1 MSPVPIRE
9 STAQDQHTAASEIL
23 KVIGQS
29 LTSLQPVFDA
39 IVRSASRF
47 CNGQW
52 AAVTTFDGELIH
64 LVAQYNL
71 HPDGPDLGAV
81 FPYPPGRRFPAGRAI
96 AEGRL
101 VHIADAD
108 NDPDLAPEVAGRA
121 RSFLVAPM
129 LREGAPI
136 GAIAVARPFSG
147 AFPPDHIELLST
159 FAGQAVIAIE
169 NVRLFTELQQK
180 NRALTEALEQQT
192 ATSEILR
199 AIAHAP
205 TDTQPVFDAIVQSG
219 ARLCNAA
226 TATVLL
232 TDGRMMYLPAN
243 YGSSPDVLAKAR
255 ALFPRPLDM
264 TTASGA
270 AILTRSVV
278 QIPDSEDSSASE
290 FVRQSGRL
298 VGYRSSLAVPMLRGA
313 QAMGAI
319 RVTRREASRFS
330 DSDVE
335 LLKTFADQAVIA
347 IENVRLFK
355 ELEGRNKDLTEALEQ
370 QTATAEVL
378 KVISRSTFDLQPVL
392 DTLIENAARLCASGR
407 GVIMRRDGDSY
418 HGAAFYNVSPEL
430 IDFIG
435 RHPIQ
440 PGRHSITARVALE
453 RRTIHVADL
462 QADAEYRY
470 ALRDTELIG
479 TELGVP
485 MFRGDDIV
493 GVIIL
498 HKLKV
503 QPFTDKQI
511 ELVETFADQAVIAIE
526 NVRLFKELQAS
537 NRNLTES
544 LDQQTSTSE
553 ILRVI
558 SSSPTDVQPVFDA
571 IAANAASLCDA
582 MWSAVIRFDGELMHL
597 VSLHRLSDPAGAEA
611 VRRAFPRPPSRAGAT
626 DRAILTGTTAYV
638 PDVRADREYQHQGLA
653 QAAGYRSHV
662 SVPMLRDGQPVG
674 AITIAG
680 AAPHAFSERQI
691 ALLQMFAD
699 QAVIAIENV
708 RLFKELAARTEDLT
722 RSVGELRALSEVGQA
737 ISSTLDLQAVLS
749 TIVARATNLSGTD
762 AGVIYEYDEQ
772 REVFLPRA
780 TEHLEAEI
788 VETMLA
794 TPVRKGE

>member
-1 MSPVPIRE
+1 VIAIR
-9 STAQDQHTAASEIL
+9 
-23 KVIGQS
+23 
-29 LTSLQPVFDA
+29 
-39 IVRSASRF
+39 
-47 CNGQW
+47 
-52 AAVTTFDGELIH
+52 
-64 LVAQYNL
+64 
-71 HPDGPDLGAV
+71 
-81 FPYPPGRRFPAGRAI
+81 
-96 AEGRL
+96 RL
-101 VHIADAD
+101 
-108 NDPDLAPEVAGRA
+108 EV
-121 RSFLVAPM
+121 
-129 LREGAPI
+129 
-136 GAIAVARPFSG
+136 RPFS
-147 AFPPDHIELLST
+147 DN
-159 FAGQAVIAIE
+159 QIA
-169 NVRLFTELQQK
+169 
-180 NRALTEALEQQT
+180 
-192 ATSEILR
+192 
-199 AIAHAP
+199 
-205 TDTQPVFDAIVQSG
+205 
-219 ARLCNAA
+219 
-226 TATVLL
+226 
-232 TDGRMMYLPAN
+232 
-243 YGSSPDVLAKAR
+243 
-255 ALFPRPLDM
+255 
-264 TTASGA
+264 
-270 AILTRSVV
+270 
-278 QIPDSEDSSASE
+278 
-290 FVRQSGRL
+290 
-298 VGYRSSLAVPMLRGA
+298 
-313 QAMGAI
+313 
-319 RVTRREASRFS
+319 
-330 DSDVE
+330 

-347 IENVRLFK
+347 IENVRLFR
-355 ELEGRNKDLTEALEQ
+355 ELDARNRDLTEALEQ

-430 IDFIG
+430 IDFIR

-772 REVFLPRA
+772 REVFRPRA